1 MKTNTSSSHAP
12 DSNSTPASVSSGNP
26 FSAGTGSD
34 SSYLANGNDRYL
46 EAKPSL
52 SNGRSRSRHTH
63 HGSHTGQ
70 SESHTDAVTRPLA
83 TETDALT
90 RSSFSDATF
99 VRSVL
104 SSDLRA
110 GIALCRRA
118 RLVLQGA
125 AVRSFD
131 AGGMELDPVH
141 LRLLLD
147 CAQMC
152 EMTADF
158 MSRNSPYHLYL
169 CEVCAAICEACAES
183 CALAGAMEEC
193 AAICQECIV
202 VCRALAG

>member
-1 MKTNTSSSHAP
+1 MKTNPSSPRS
-12 DSNSTPASVSSGNP
+12 PASASMSASLTP
-26 FSAGTGSD
+26 FSPEIASGS
-34 SSYLANGNDRYL
+34 SLPSAVARYL

-52 SNGRSRSRHTH
+52 PNGRARSRVNGQ
-63 HGSHTGQ
+63 GSHT
-70 SESHTDAVTRPLA
+70 SHSHAQADAAAEALA
-83 TETDALT
+83 SQTEALN

-104 SSDLRA
+104 TSDLRA

-118 RLVLQGA
+118 RLVLQAA

-152 EMTADF
+152 EITADF

-183 CALAGAMEEC
+183 CALAGSMEEC
-193 AAICQECIV
+193 TAICQECIV

>member
-1 MKTNTSSSHAP
+1 MKTNTSGSH
-12 DSNSTPASVSSGNP
+12 SPASASMSASLTP
-26 FSAGTGSD
+26 FSPEIAQD
-34 SSYLANGNDRYL
+34 SSFPSSAARYL

-52 SNGRSRSRHTH
+52 PNGRARSRVNG
-63 HGSHTGQ
+63 HGNHASH
-70 SESHTDAVTRPLA
+70 SHAHAQDDAAAQALA
-83 TETDALT
+83 SQTEALN

-104 SSDLRA
+104 TSDLRA

-183 CALAGAMEEC
+183 CALAGSMEEC

>member
-1 MKTNTSSSHAP
+1 MKTNTSGSH
-12 DSNSTPASVSSGNP
+12 SPASASMSASLTP
-26 FSAGTGSD
+26 FSPEIAQD
-34 SSYLANGNDRYL
+34 SSFPSAVARYL
-46 EAKPSL
+46 ETKPSL
-52 SNGRSRSRHTH
+52 PNGRTRSRVNG
-63 HGSHTGQ
+63 HGSHTSHSHADASAAARALA
-70 SESHTDAVTRPLA
+70 SE
-83 TETDALT
+83 TEALT

-118 RLVLQGA
+118 RLVLQAA

-169 CEVCAAICEACAES
+169 CEVCAAICEACGES